1 MILLDKRQI
10 AYTKRKALTMDE
22 VQIKS
27 KAILSRLEPYLN
39 GCIGIYMAYGKEV
52 DLTSLLT
59 YPNITCC
66 VPVCDANHQMRFYL
80 VDETTVFT
88 KNHYGI
94 LEPVNAK
101 VIEKNKI
108 DKILV
113 PMVAFD
119 AQKHRMGHGK
129 GYYDRYLKDYQGMKI
144 GVAFECQ
151 KLPQLDVYPHDIPM
165 DLIMSED
172 AQY

>member
-1 MILLDKRQI
+1 MILLDKRQL

-52 DLTSLLT
+52 DLTSLLS

-66 VPVCDANHQMRFYL
+66 APICDANHQMSFYL

-88 KNHYGI
+88 KNQYGI

-101 VIEKNKI
+101 VMDKNKI

-119 AQKHRMGHGK
+119 EQKHRMGHGK
-129 GYYDRYLKDYQGMKI
+129 GYYDRYLKDYQRMKI

-165 DLIMSED
+165 DIIISED

>member
-10 AYTKRKALTMDE
+10 AYTKRNALTMEE

-27 KAILSRLEPYLN
+27 EAIISRLEPYLK
-39 GCIGIYMAYGKEV
+39 GMIGIYMAYGKEV
-52 DLTSLLT
+52 DLTRLLK
-59 YPNITCC
+59 YPGITCC
-66 VPVCDANHQMRFYL
+66 VPVCYANHQMRFYL
-80 VDETTVFT
+80 VDETTTFT
-88 KNHYGI
+88 KSHYGI

-101 VIEKNKI
+101 QIDKNEI
-108 DKILV
+108 DKIIV

-119 AQKHRMGHGK
+119 EQRNRMGHGK

-151 KLPQLDVYPHDIPM
+151 KFSHLDVYPHDIPM
-165 DLIMSED
+165 DMIMSED